1 MDLARGPTFP
11 PSPHHTIPYVEKC
24 RNGAR
29 RPSWRENRITF
40 SFTVPR
46 PDEEEESSLTG
57 EGEER
62 GAYTSARARA
72 EIQLRSI
79 DRLRSRQISVRREI
93 RRLVS
98 LASWSRGLL
107 ASDTFDSS
115 NRFVTGRNPDLDDGA
130 ARANPPH
137 PGEGAEISKRLGRDS
152 ARVVEVEVWIDR
164 SESALI
170 GRDSITIDSTK
181 GRGGGREG

>member
-1 MDLARGPTFP
+1 MQKRSAAAELARKQNHVFVHGT
-11 PSPHHTIPYVEKC
+11 EA
-24 RNGAR
+24 G
-29 RPSWRENRITF
+29 
-40 SFTVPR
+40 
-46 PDEEEESSLTG
+46 
-57 EGEER
+57 R
-62 GAYTSARARA
+62 GGGIIVDRGGGRKGRVYKRARA
-72 EIQLRSI
+72 QRFNYDRSTGFAL
-79 DRLRSRQISVRREI
+79 DKYRSGAEI

-115 NRFVTGRNPDLDDGA
+115 NRFVTGRNPDLDEVCDA

-137 PGEGAEISKRLGRDS
+137 PGEGAEISKRRGRDS

>member
-1 MDLARGPTFP
+1 MQKRSAAAELARKQNHVFVHGT
-11 PSPHHTIPYVEKC
+11 EA
-24 RNGAR
+24 G
-29 RPSWRENRITF
+29 
-40 SFTVPR
+40 
-46 PDEEEESSLTG
+46 
-57 EGEER
+57 R
-62 GAYTSARARA
+62 GGGIIVDRGGGRKGRVYKRARA

-130 ARANPPH
+130 SRANPPH
-137 PGEGAEISKRLGRDS
+137 PGEGAEISKRRGRDS

-181 GRGGGREG
+181 GKEGGGRKG